1 MTKIRILREPLF
13 HFFILGAVLFVLYG
27 WLNGNSERPTDEIV
41 IDQIRLNSIRSTFE
55 KTWQRPATEDEMQN
69 LIDAWVR
76 EEVLYREGMLIGFDR
91 DDQIIRRRIA
101 QKMSFIADGLAPA
114 VPDETELGLWFV
126 ANRDDYKISPVL
138 TFRQV
143 YFDPSRHA
151 DQLDRVLD
159 DARAA
164 LATGDE
170 SNLPGDA
177 TMLPESLELAPTTE
191 IARLFGKDFAIAL
204 EDMEVGE
211 WQGPVRSGYGLH
223 YVQVEERIEGRAPT
237 LDEVRPA
244 VERDFLGQK
253 SREINEAFYESLR
266 ERYTLRVEAGPA
278 G

>member
-1 MTKIRILREPLF
+1 MTKIRILQEPLF

-114 VPDETELGLWFV
+114 VPDETELSLWFV

-170 SNLPGDA
+170 SKLPGDA

-223 YVQVEERIEGRAPT
+223 YVQLEERIEGRAPT

-244 VERDFLGQK
+244 IERDFLGQR

-266 ERYTLRVEAGPA
+266 ERYTIRVEAGPA
-278 G
+278 S

>member
-1 MTKIRILREPLF
+1 MTKIRILPEPLF

-114 VPDETELGLWFV
+114 VPDETELSLWFV

-170 SNLPGDA
+170 SKLPGDA

-223 YVQVEERIEGRAPT
+223 YVQLEERIEGRAPT

-244 VERDFLGQK
+244 IERDFLGQR

-266 ERYTLRVEAGPA
+266 ERYTIRVEAGPA
-278 G
+278 S